1 MQGIKMP
8 NFMTTPPLRVVKWII
23 IVVVALVL
31 LLLLVGSLLSRYARK
46 TLQSRIEAFGGTI
59 GDLNVNLF
67 TRSISISGLE
77 VSLLPDSSDRVLAKC
92 RVEDIQLSNIDI
104 YQILINKELDIEEIV
119 FGNGEI
125 KFDRKA
131 NLTDSIETREENA
144 LKGVFVER
152 LSFRD
157 FKFLV
162 VSDSAHEFSGTLNGT
177 MGNLQS
183 SDTADLTEIEGYTL
197 ENIDAQ
203 VTDFL
208 ASVSDFYEIDI
219 KRINANSEKN
229 KLDVDSLTLV
239 PKFPK
244 YKFSQVA
251 GKQIDRVNT
260 FINKIEVSGLLYN
273 HLRDSSL
280 VATNIRIL
288 SGEVYSF
295 RDKRMTFK
303 ETKNK
308 PLPMAALKEIGFGIE
323 VDTIQIK
330 NSIITYEEFAPDG
343 FEGGKIT
350 FEDLNATLTNLG
362 NRSYYNKP
370 DHASLIASA
379 RLMGHGLIEAS
390 FRLPYDQDKP
400 YHAEGRIGKLA
411 LHHLNPPL
419 ENLAFVNIESG
430 ILNEINFNFDY
441 NDRSSNGK
449 VTINYENLKI
459 NGLKKEKSTVI
470 NELKTLLINTVV
482 KNDKDKSVPTE
493 KRTGTIDFERD
504 RKRQIFNFWWKSL
517 FSGIK
522 SSVLEN

>member
-8 NFMTTPPLRVVKWII
+8 NFMTTPALRVVKWT
-23 IVVVALVL
+23 VVVVVSFVL
-31 LLLLVGSLLSRYARK
+31 LLLVAGSVLSRYARK
-46 TLQSRIEAFGGTI
+46 KLQASIEAFGGTI
-59 GDLNVNLF
+59 GDLNVNVF
-67 TRSISISGLE
+67 TRSISISALE
-77 VSLLPDSSDRVLAKC
+77 VSLMPDSSDRVPATG
-92 RVEDIQLSNIDI
+92 RVENIQLNNIDI
-104 YQILINKELDIEEIV
+104 YQMLFNRQLDIKEIV
-119 FGNGEI
+119 FEEGDI
-125 KFDRKA
+125 KFNRKA
-131 NLTDSIETREENA
+131 NLTDSAETEKENT

-152 LSFRD
+152 LRFRD
-157 FKFLV
+157 FNFSV
-162 VSDSAHEFSGTLNGT
+162 VSDSANEFSGTLNVT
-177 MGNLQS
+177 LRNLQS
-183 SDTADLTEIEGYTL
+183 SDSADLSEIEGYTV

-229 KLDVDSLTLV
+229 KLDIDSLTLV

-244 YKFSQVA
+244 FKFSQVA
-251 GKQIDRVNT
+251 GKQIDRVNS
-260 FINKIEVSGLLYN
+260 FINKIEVSGLLFN
-273 HLRDSSL
+273 HLRDSSF
-280 VATNIRIL
+280 VASKIRIL

-295 RDKRMTFK
+295 RDKRLTFK
-303 ETKNK
+303 ETKDK

-330 NSIITYEEFAPDG
+330 NSKITYEEFAEDG
-343 FEGGKIT
+343 FEAGKII

-362 NRSYYNKP
+362 NRTYYNKP

-390 FRLPYDQDKP
+390 FRLPFEQGKP
-400 YHAEGRIGKLA
+400 YHAEGKMGKLD

-419 ENLAFVNIESG
+419 ESLAFINIESG

-504 RKRQIFNFWWKSL
+504 RKRQVFNFWWKSL